1 MTEITAP
8 RIVVHKSAN
17 TLELYNADTLIKKYN
32 CITGSNTG
40 NKSIEGD
47 CRTPLGS
54 FRIVFK
60 NPNSKFHLSLGLD
73 YPNASDAKRGLDTG
87 LITQKQYNQILT
99 ALQSDLS
106 LPENQRKLW
115 YSPLGGEIFI
125 HGQAEGRSAT
135 AGCIALTNPD
145 IEELYAIIPLNTP
158 VEIHP

>member
-8 RIVVHKSAN
+8 RIIVHKTTS
-17 TLELYNADTLIKKYN
+17 TLELYNADTLVKRYN
-32 CITGSNTG
+32 CITGSNPG

-47 CRTPLGS
+47 RRTPLGT

-73 YPNASDAKRGLDTG
+73 YPTAADAKRGLDAN
-87 LITQKQYNQILT
+87 LITQKQYNEILT

-115 YSPLGGEIFI
+115 YTPLGGEIFI
-125 HGQAEGRSAT
+125 HGQAEGRDAT
-135 AGCIALTNPD
+135 AGCVALSNAD
-145 IEELYAIIPLNTP
+145 IEELYAIAEIGTP
-158 VEIHP
+158 VEIRP